1 MKWSNTWCY
10 FLNLIDLSEIK
21 LLIKVIL
28 KITEQGSKMLKYDP
42 SFPTKIFH
50 TKGRFLSAIPAN
62 LFILTFSNF
71 FNVLDFRRILQ
82 KFQVIY

>member
-1 MKWSNTWCY
+1 MVEY
-10 FLNLIDLSEIK
+10 LMLFFELNRKSEIK

-28 KITEQGSKMLKYDP
+28 KVSEQGSKMLKYDP

-50 TKGRFLSAIPAN
+50 TKGRFLSAISAN